1 MNTDPLEALLRDAL
15 RQEVSSLAGS
25 LGGLEERIGEE
36 LADRAPRRGW
46 IDGLKQLAAPTRAA
60 RLGQVAVVAATAAA
74 FLIVGAIVGKDL
86 PLVGSRPKAE
96 SREAML
102 RATAENEL
110 LFVLPA
116 LHAEDVSVV
125 GSFNDWEPTPLSDE
139 DGDGIWTARVTV
151 PPGRYEYAF
160 VIDGRWWGQDPL
172 ADEYVRSFGEY
183 SSVRYVGGGGDG
195 V

>member
-1 MNTDPLEALLRDAL
+1 MLLRDTLREDASASAGRLDGLEQRIVAELGERSPRLGWVEAL
-15 RQEVSSLAGS
+15 RQLV
-25 LGGLEERIGEE
+25 
-36 LADRAPRRGW
+36 
-46 IDGLKQLAAPTRAA
+46 APTRAA

-74 FLIVGAIVGKDL
+74 FLIVGAIVGRDFL
-86 PLVGSRPKAE
+86 SGAPSGTPRVE
-96 SREAML
+96 SRETML
-102 RATAENEL
+102 RSGAENEL

-116 LHAEDVSVV
+116 LNAENVAVV
-125 GSFNDWEPTPLSDE
+125 GSFNDWEPSPLSDE
-139 DGDGIWTARVTV
+139 DGDGIWTARVSV

>member
-1 MNTDPLEALLRDAL
+1 MNTDPLENLLQGTL
-15 RQEVSSLAGS
+15 REEASAAAGRLAGLEQRVMDD
-25 LGGLEERIGEE
+25 LG
-36 LADRAPRRGW
+36 DRVPRLGW
-46 IDGLKQLAAPTRAA
+46 LDGLKQVVAPTRGG
-60 RLGQVAVVAATAAA
+60 RFGQVVVIAATAAA
-74 FLIVGAIVGKDL
+74 FLMLGALVGRDL
-86 PLVGSRPKAE
+86 PLFGGPKAE
-96 SREAML
+96 SRETML
-102 RATAENEL
+102 RSTAENEL

-116 LHAEDVSVV
+116 LNAESVTVV
-125 GSFNDWEPTPLSDE
+125 GSFNDWEPTALSDE
-139 DGDGIWTARVTV
+139 DGDGIWTARVSV